1 MTFKTLSF
9 ASILTLLLVA
19 CGNQYKL
26 TLESP
31 KQLKIN
37 QKLDVLV
44 KEKDGKPIDSVRY
57 YLDGN
62 RLKTDTGIDI
72 SKLKLG
78 KHAVSATVFYNKTQK
93 QLTNTIYF
101 LGDKAPEVYV
111 YEVVNEYPHDAKA
124 FTQGLEYHNGF
135 LYESTGQNG
144 ESGIRKVTLET
155 GEVVQKHDI
164 DKKYFGE
171 GMTIYGNNIY
181 MLTWQNRKGFIF
193 DLNTFE
199 PKGEFFY
206 GTSGEGWGLTHNTN
220 QLIKSDGSERIWFL
234 DPKTQKEQS
243 FIEAYKHDKKIEKLN
258 ELEFINGKIYAN
270 IWQKNAIAIIN
281 PTNGH
286 VQGAIYLKGLQ
297 EKAGQK
303 GDENVLN
310 GIAYDAENDRLFVT
324 GKRWNKIFE
333 IKIKKK

>member
-1 MTFKTLSF
+1 MTFKSF
-9 ASILTLLLVA
+9 SIASILMLLLVA
-19 CGNQYKL
+19 CSNQYKL

-31 KQLKIN
+31 KQLKNN

-44 KEKDGKPIDSVRY
+44 KEKDGKPIDSIWY
-57 YLDGN
+57 HLDGK
-62 RLKTDTGIDI
+62 RLPADKGIDI

-78 KHAVSATVFYNKTQK
+78 KHAISATVFYNQTQK

-101 LGDKAPEVYV
+101 LADKAPEVYV

-124 FTQGLEYHNGF
+124 FTQGLEYYNGF

-144 ESGIRKVTLET
+144 ESGIRKVNLET

-171 GMTIYGNNIY
+171 GMTIYNGNVY

-193 DLNTFE
+193 DLETFK

-206 GTSGEGWGLTHNTN
+206 GTSGEGWGLTHNAN

-243 FIEAYKHDKKIEKLN
+243 FIEAYKHDKKIGKLN

-281 PTNGH
+281 PANGH
-286 VQGAIYLKGLQ
+286 VEGAIYLKGLQ

-310 GIAYDAENDRLFVT
+310 GIAYDTENDRLFVT